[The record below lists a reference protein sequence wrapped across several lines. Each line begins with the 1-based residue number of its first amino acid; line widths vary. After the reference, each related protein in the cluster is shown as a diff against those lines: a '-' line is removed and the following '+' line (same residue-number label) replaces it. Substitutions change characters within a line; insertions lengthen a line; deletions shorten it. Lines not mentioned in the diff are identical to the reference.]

1 MEDITAGSDP
11 NHIPEFQI
19 HGSGNLKSDYE
30 NSPNMPTF
38 ILRLKKSKVCLM
50 NKSEQTDG

>member
-1 MEDITAGSDP
+1 
-11 NHIPEFQI
+11 
-19 HGSGNLKSDYE
+19 
-30 NSPNMPTF
+30 MPTF